1 MSNYIGL
8 TDSPAYEDEF
18 GIGHYIT
25 GLSEFILKCDTPMT
39 ISIQGSWGSGKT
51 SIMRMVESRIQDRVI
66 PVFFNTWQFSQ
77 FDLGNA
83 LPISM
88 LKFFLAKIGARD
100 SKLFEWVKRAG
111 NLIISLTNF
120 ALKGSYGI
128 GFGDGSI
135 SGKKD
140 GEDSEIDLA
149 QLVDTLHEDLQKQI
163 EQALLN
169 ANKGV
174 KDEGAKKDRIVVF
187 VDDLDRLVPSKAMEL
202 LEVLKLFLDCRKCVF
217 VLAIDYDVVIRGA
230 AEKYGFN
237 LKDKTPEGLKEAEK
251 GRAFFDKLIQ
261 VPFKV
266 PVVEY
271 DITKYMEDGF
281 KKINIT
287 PTTEEMERY
296 HRLCTN
302 SVGTNPRVIKR
313 ILNAFLLL
321 TTMRNAG
328 AEKHDNS
335 QKQLILFGLL
345 CLQQYKE
352 AIYNL
357 IVRVNR
363 KLREDDPK
371 EAIVLFTKLLNE
383 GEEDENAAEYINEKY
398 RTEIQQSD
406 IDALQAFMQD
416 FMELIEIKPLVF
428 LLDPACCKL
437 NEEQQK
443 LLDQNA
449 EKYQRFNQ
457 ILKLSAHT
465 ASETEKDRNGP
476 LFASN
481 QNYQTTEER
490 NKRIQDLV
498 RSLSE
503 DKEFN
508 EYLKIKSNWG
518 AGVSFAFHTQTEKIW
533 MYLTRKGRNV
543 QLGYGCSGRDYQ
555 NFVNHEQQ
563 LRDHLGAK
571 MSGHFQWQ
579 YDESKGRWSFYIL
592 HQNIDFSDDAICQ
605 ELGRQILGE
614 VVHMAQCCIEVFN
627 KKDTTAQAL
636 LDHAS
641 WTFVDSQASWP
652 Y

>member
-8 TDSPAYEDEF
+8 TDSPAHEDEF

-77 FDLGNA
+77 FELGNA

-88 LKFFLAKIGARD
+88 LKFFLTRIGAGD
-100 SKLFEWVKRAG
+100 SKLFKLVKSAG
-111 NLIISLTNF
+111 SLFLRLTNA

-128 GFGDGSI
+128 GFGDGTV

-140 GEDSEIDLA
+140 GEDPEIDLA
-149 QLVDTLHEDLQKQI
+149 QLIDTLHENLQKQI
-163 EQALLN
+163 EQALMT
-169 ANKGV
+169 ANKGI
-174 KDEGAKKDRIVVF
+174 KDECAKKDRIVVF
-187 VDDLDRLVPSKAMEL
+187 VDDLDRLVPGKAMEL

-251 GRAFFDKLIQ
+251 GKAFFDKLIQ

-271 DITKYMEDGF
+271 NITRYMEDGF

-287 PTTEEMERY
+287 PTPKEMELY

-328 AEKHDNS
+328 VEQHDNS

-363 KLREDDPK
+363 KLSEDDPE
-371 EAIVLFTKLLNE
+371 EAIELFTRLLIKGKDKNK
-383 GEEDENAAEYINEKY
+383 NAAEYINERY
-398 RTEIQQSD
+398 RTEILQSD
-406 IDALQAFMQD
+406 IEALRPFLKE
-416 FMELIEIKPLVF
+416 FMELIEIKPLDF
-428 LLDPACCKL
+428 LLDSEFQDPD
-437 NEEQQK
+437 EEQQK
-443 LLDQNA
+443 LLEQNA

-457 ILKLSAHT
+457 ILILSAHT
-465 ASETEKDRNGP
+465 ASDTEKDQNELIP
-476 LFASN
+476 VSN
-481 QNYQTTEER
+481 HNYQTTEER
-490 NKRIQDLV
+490 NKRIQELV
-498 RSLSE
+498 RLLSE
-503 DKEFN
+503 DRVFN

-543 QLGYGCSGRDYQ
+543 QLGYGCSDRDYQ

-563 LRDHLGAK
+563 LREHLGAK
-571 MSGHFQWQ
+571 MSGHFQRQ
-579 YDESKGRWSFYIL
+579 HDESKARWSFYTL
-592 HQNIDFSDDAICQ
+592 HQNIDFSDDARFQ
-605 ELGRQILGE
+605 ELSRQILGE
-614 VVHMAQCCIEVFN
+614 LVHMAQCYIDVFN
-627 KKDTTAQAL
+627 KKDAGAQVLQGYAL
-636 LDHAS
+636 
-641 WTFVDSQASWP
+641 
-652 Y
+652 